1 MTDVGLELRMIRP
14 AAERQLAGSFAAH
27 FKDKAANPMTGEFAS
42 WQSYWYFEH
51 SVCSEYRFV
60 HGPEVHEFRE
70 IVRATATKRVL
81 TVPAGSL
88 MWRAQLG
95 TGSTTVTH
103 EDKESGVS
111 VDIEEDAPFPP
122 QRMKPRAARA
132 VEGRANP
139 KGIPYLYLSGDRYTA
154 TAEVRPW
161 LEAPVS
167 VGRFEIVR
175 DLKVV
180 DCSAGPSKAK
190 SILYLGDEE
199 PSPAEREAAVW
210 SHINDGFSMPVTAAD
225 DHASYVPTQILA
237 EVFRRAGYDGI
248 AYRSSCGPGKNYA
261 LFRLDDADLLSCK
274 LFAAK
279 ALEYNF
285 SEIGNPYV
293 VRGPRFAA

>member
-1 MTDVGLELRMIRP
+1 
-14 AAERQLAGSFAAH
+14 
-27 FKDKAANPMTGEFAS
+27 MTGEFAS
-42 WQSYWYFEH
+42 RQSYWYFVH

-60 HGPEVHEFRE
+60 HGPEVHEFLE
-70 IVRATATKRVL
+70 IVRATATERVL

-95 TGSTTVTH
+95 VGSTTVTH

-167 VGRFEIVR
+167 VGHFEIVR

-180 DCSAGPSKAK
+180 DCSAKG
-190 SILYLGDEE
+190 ILDLGDDE
-199 PSPAEREAAVW
+199 PSPAKREAAVW
-210 SHINDGFSMPVTAAD
+210 SHMDDGFSWPVTAAD
-225 DHASYVPTQILA
+225 DHATYVPTQMVA
-237 EVFRRAGYDGI
+237 EVFKRAGYDGI

-261 LFRLDDADLLSCK
+261 LFRLEDADLLSCH

-279 ALEYNF
+279 ALQYNF
-285 SEIGNPYV
+285 SELGNPYF
-293 VRGPRFAA
+293 VRGPRFTA